1 MAKLFADRLQIL
13 EAKLEN
19 IHDNTSLE
27 ERLTTVAN
35 QHADLEQRVCS
46 CEKKIESIESKINQI
61 INEITPI
68 ITSHA
73 NALNAL
79 LGSAGGNSSR

>member
-13 EAKLEN
+13 EAILEN
-19 IHDNTSLE
+19 IHDNKSLE
-27 ERLTTVAN
+27 ERLT
-35 QHADLEQRVCS
+35 L
-46 CEKKIESIESKINQI
+46 CEKKIESIETKINQI

>member
-13 EAKLEN
+13 ETKLEN
-19 IHDNTSLE
+19 IHDNVSLE
-27 ERLTTVAN
+27 TRLT
-35 QHADLEQRVCS
+35 E
-46 CEKKIESIESKINQI
+46 CEHKLNEMTTKLNETNAKITQI
-61 INEITPI
+61 INEITPL

-79 LGSAGGNSSR
+79 LGNSHITNNKLDKN

>member
-1 MAKLFADRLQIL
+1 MAKLFADRLQII
-13 EAKLEN
+13 ETKLDN
-19 IHDNTSLE
+19 IHDNASLE
-27 ERLTTVAN
+27 TRLT
-35 QHADLEQRVCS
+35 E
-46 CEKKIESIESKINQI
+46 CEHKMEEIDAKINQI

-79 LGSAGGNSSR
+79 LGNSLINTTQK

>member
-13 EAKLEN
+13 ETKLNE
-19 IHDNTSLE
+19 IHSTESID
-27 ERLTTVAN
+27 ERLKQV
-35 QHADLEQRVCS
+35 EQKV
-46 CEKKIESIESKINQI
+46 EVLDAKITQI

-79 LGSAGGNSSR
+79 LGAKSTNNNTNASST

>member
-13 EAKLEN
+13 ETKLEN
-19 IHDNTSLE
+19 IHDNVSLE
-27 ERLTTVAN
+27 ERLT
-35 QHADLEQRVCS
+35 E
-46 CEKKIESIESKINQI
+46 CEKKINEMTTKLNETNAKITQI

-79 LGSAGGNSSR
+79 LGAKSTSAI

>member
-13 EAKLEN
+13 ETKIN
-19 IHDNTSLE
+19 DIHSNESID
-27 ERLTTVAN
+27 ERLTN
-35 QHADLEQRVCS
+35 LEQ
-46 CEKKIESIESKINQI
+46 KINELNAKINQI

-79 LGSAGGNSSR
+79 LGKKT

>member
-1 MAKLFADRLQIL
+1 MTTKLNETNAKI
-13 EAKLEN
+13 
-19 IHDNTSLE
+19 T
-27 ERLTTVAN
+27 
-35 QHADLEQRVCS
+35 
-46 CEKKIESIESKINQI
+46 QI

-79 LGSAGGNSSR
+79 LGAKSTNAI

>member
-13 EAKLEN
+13 ETKLEN
-19 IHDNTSLE
+19 IHDNISTES
-27 ERLTTVAN
+27 RLSECEHKLNEMTTRIT
-35 QHADLEQRVCS
+35 QT
-46 CEKKIESIESKINQI
+46 ESKITQI

-79 LGSAGGNSSR
+79 LGNSHVKQ

>member
-1 MAKLFADRLQIL
+1 MAKLFAVRLQIL
-13 EAKLEN
+13 ETKIKDIHSTQSLANDTEN
-19 IHDNTSLE
+19 IN
-27 ERLTTVAN
+27 ERLNT
-35 QHADLEQRVCS
+35 L
-46 CEKKIESIESKINQI
+46 EKKINELATRITQTESKITQI

-79 LGSAGGNSSR
+79 LGNSLHTNTK

>member
-27 ERLTTVAN
+27 ERLT
-35 QHADLEQRVCS
+35 L

-79 LGSAGGNSSR
+79 LGNNHHEIKIKN

>member
-1 MAKLFADRLQIL
+1 MSKLFADRLQIL
-13 EAKLEN
+13 ETKINDIHSTEN
-19 IHDNTSLE
+19 IN
-27 ERLTTVAN
+27 ERLNT
-35 QHADLEQRVCS
+35 L
-46 CEKKIESIESKINQI
+46 EKKINELDAKITQI

-79 LGSAGGNSSR
+79 LGHNTK

>member
-13 EAKLEN
+13 ETKLNEIHSTESIDERLKQVEQKLEALN
-19 IHDNTSLE
+19 
-27 ERLTTVAN
+27 A
-35 QHADLEQRVCS
+35 
-46 CEKKIESIESKINQI
+46 KITQI
-61 INEITPI
+61 VNEITPI

-79 LGSAGGNSSR
+79 LGNNHLSK